1 MIRSAF
7 ASARASTLVARPS
20 LLKAAFV
27 ARLKSAKSAPSMI
40 APLIMP
46 VASAWRS
53 CSAAWW
59 SIAQALCTIGCTG
72 WYRPGDPAR
81 RRAALQES
89 SKSRDRSRDPL
100 VTTVVPLMVPTSRL
114 S

>member
-1 MIRSAF
+1 M
-7 ASARASTLVARPS
+7 ARLS
-20 LLKAAFV
+20 LLKAPFV
-27 ARLKSAKSAPSMI
+27 AWLKSAKSAPSMI
-40 APLIMP
+40 DPLIMP

-59 SIAQALCTIGCTG
+59 SIAQARCTIGCTG

-81 RRAALQES
+81 RRAALHES
-89 SKSRDRSRDPL
+89 SKSRDRASDSL
-100 VTTVVPLMVPTSRL
+100 VTIVVPLMVATSRL